1 MWRYELI
8 RRYEGA
14 MKALNTYSCL
24 QILIVEYGS
33 SNGANITAVWSEKS
47 PYPRVWER
55 VAPSPQSV
63 TPSAHSRSQPS
74 LAQPPLAQPL
84 PSPLSQPPP
93 SPPSLSQPSLS
104 PPDPSSVHEL
114 ARELELAR
122 IREDDDATS
131 ASGAAAR
138 ARSARAGGSRDG
150 EEEEQFAAASAA
162 AVAKAAGGKTGNAWL
177 QKLLQLQASNI
188 EGAAGEGQQ
197 EEERRPLSRF
207 SDDLFSEE
215 MPKSQRSLEAS
226 VDETEDDNP
235 PPPVIPFIKYAS
247 PGPPKSAW
255 LSSDCTQPEFR
266 ILSLDGG
273 GVRGTHLLR
282 QFLYFC
288 TGNGKECQ

>member
-1 MWRYELI
+1 MI
-8 RRYEGA
+8 F
-14 MKALNTYSCL
+14 
-24 QILIVEYGS
+24 
-33 SNGANITAVWSEKS
+33 
-47 PYPRVWER
+47 
-55 VAPSPQSV
+55 PSP
-63 TPSAHSRSQPS
+63 
-74 LAQPPLAQPL
+74 
-84 PSPLSQPPP
+84 SPAI
-93 SPPSLSQPSLS
+93 
-104 PPDPSSVHEL
+104 PDASPSSVLL
-114 ARELELAR
+114 AVGNRHYSG
-122 IREDDDATS
+122 TS
-131 ASGAAAR
+131 AASKSPTPAPSKSTAPRSPTTKPTSCPGAAAR

>member
-1 MWRYELI
+1 
-8 RRYEGA
+8 
-14 MKALNTYSCL
+14 
-24 QILIVEYGS
+24 
-33 SNGANITAVWSEKS
+33 VW
-47 PYPRVWER
+47 VR
-55 VAPSPQSV
+55 VAPFPQSV
-63 TPSAHSRSQPS
+63 THPAPSRSQPS

-114 ARELELAR
+114 ASELELAR
-122 IREDDDATS
+122 IREDDDASRAPGTAAS
-131 ASGAAAR
+131 AS
-138 ARSARAGGSRDG
+138 SAGGSRDG
-150 EEEEQFAAASAA
+150 EEEEPFAAAAA
-162 AVAKAAGGKTGNAWL
+162 AAFAKAAGSKTSNAWL
-177 QKLLQLQASNI
+177 HKLQQLQASNI
-188 EGAAGEGQQ
+188 EGGAGEGAE
-197 EEERRPLSRF
+197 EEERQLLSWF

-215 MPKSQRSLEAS
+215 IPKCQRSLEVS

-255 LSSDCTQPEFR
+255 LSPDCTQPEFR

-282 QFLYFC
+282 QCVSICAFVLVKVSNASKRHALRGVRGTNVLALYFAVLIQTC
-288 TGNGKECQ
+288 KC